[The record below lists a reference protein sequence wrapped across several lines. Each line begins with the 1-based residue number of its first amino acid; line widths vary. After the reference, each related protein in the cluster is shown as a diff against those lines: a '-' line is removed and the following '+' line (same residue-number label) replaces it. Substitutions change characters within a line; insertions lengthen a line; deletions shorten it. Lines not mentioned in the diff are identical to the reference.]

1 MEGLTRRETLGLLAA
16 GGAATLLK
24 GAPSVLRSGSS
35 DGLPPLG
42 GPPGPHTVVPL
53 PFDPTKTAGLSEKL
67 IVSHHDHNYAGAVK
81 NLNAV
86 RAQIAGLAKDAP
98 GFLVGGLRAKEL
110 AYANSSTL
118 HEAYFANLGGD
129 GKASGAIVQALA
141 AQFGSAAAWEEAFRA
156 VGSSLGGGSGWAI
169 LDHSL
174 ADGSLRIAWSGD
186 HTQTLASSVP
196 LLVMDMYEHAY
207 QMDYG
212 AAAGKY
218 IDAFFRN
225 IRWDEVNRRFE
236 RARKATAAMKA

>member
-24 GAPSVLRSGSS
+24 GAPALIRS
-35 DGLPPLG
+35 DANGLPPLG
-42 GPPGPHTVVPL
+42 GPPGPHAVAPL
-53 PFDPTKTAGLSEKL
+53 PFDPAKTPGLSEKL

-86 RAQIAGLAKDAP
+86 RAQIASLAKDAP

-110 AYANSSTL
+110 AYANSATL

-129 GKASGAIVQALA
+129 GKATGAIAQALG

-169 LDHSL
+169 LDYSM
-174 ADGSLRIAWSGD
+174 ADGGLRIAWSGD
-186 HTQTLASSVP
+186 HAQTLASSLP

-225 IRWDEVNRRFE
+225 LKWEEVDRRFE
-236 RARKATAAMKA
+236 GARKAYAAMRA